1 MPRGFVT
8 AFRSAGFTASLLSLI
23 GCANP
28 LNVGHYQRYMDLGGV
43 AERRGDYEAARRCY
57 VRSRNEA
64 AAGFLGQ
71 EAESAALYN
80 WARMAGMLGDFTL
93 AEQGFK
99 EALRVEEKVYGAG
112 GGHASMRWFELARL
126 YFAWGRYHDSV
137 GAYEQAFGLA
147 DQLDAQKRDP
157 VTYAACVRDF
167 ADALDKVGAS
177 SRAEH
182 ERARAASIREQPPS
196 PNILYYPSRTNQ

>member
-43 AERRGDYEAARRCY
+43 AERRGDYEAARRFY

-112 GGHASMRWFELARL
+112 GGH
-126 YFAWGRYHDSV
+126 
-137 GAYEQAFGLA
+137 
-147 DQLDAQKRDP
+147 
-157 VTYAACVRDF
+157 
-167 ADALDKVGAS
+167 
-177 SRAEH
+177 
-182 ERARAASIREQPPS
+182 
-196 PNILYYPSRTNQ
+196 